1 MKRKNRIMSLVL
13 ALMMTV
19 GMVLAGCASKTDTPN
34 STSSSTPEATAKPE
48 VTEKVEE
55 VKPVKLVWY
64 IRSAEPKN
72 MASVMEKANEIIKD
86 KINATLEFKFIN
98 PGDYEKK
105 MQLVMSS
112 GEEYDISFTASWTNN
127 YLNNVSKGA
136 YIPLDDMLAKYPD
149 LQSLFKE
156 EIWDAVKVDGKT
168 YGIPNNQIMGDQPGL
183 WLKKDLVDKYNLDVT
198 KVKSL
203 NDLTPIFQTIKDGEP
218 GVSAIR
224 GGIPTSFMEYAPIL
238 EGASGF
244 GFALDTKTWK
254 VYFQPEQLTSQFK
267 QMREWYEKGF
277 FPQDVATIKDE
288 LSLIKAGKVSS
299 RYSRQKPGID
309 AELKTSYGF
318 DVINFSTGP
327 AVISKSAVTST
338 LNAVSATSKNPDRA
352 VMLINLIDTNK
363 ELFNLLK
370 YGIEGQDY
378 TKVSDNRIE
387 VIPDSYSVPGWLFGN
402 ELNSFVVPGQ
412 VDDVWEQTK
421 MLNDSSMIDPS
432 ISFTFDRK
440 NVENEIAQLSAITA
454 EFTPILMNGL
464 DDVDKT
470 LKAMMD
476 KRKAAGHDK
485 VLAELQQQVDAWRLT
500 QK

>member
-1 MKRKNRIMSLVL
+1 MERRKRKIGMVL
-13 ALMMTV
+13 PLIMTV
-19 GMVLAGCASKTDTPN
+19 GMLVAGCSSKSDTPSN
-34 STSSSTPEATAKPE
+34 TSTSTTKAQTE
-48 VTEKVEE
+48 VTQKDGEL
-55 VKPVKLVWY
+55 KPVKLVWY
-64 IRSAEPKN
+64 LRSAEPKN
-72 MASVMEKANEIIKD
+72 MPSIMEKANEIIKD
-86 KINATLEFKFIN
+86 KINATVEFKFIN
-98 PGDYEKK
+98 PGDYEQK

-127 YLNNVSKGA
+127 YFDNVSKGA
-136 YIPLDDMLAKYPD
+136 YAPLDEMLAKYPD
-149 LQSLFKE
+149 LQNMFKKE
-156 EIWDAVKVDGKT
+156 VWDAVKVDGKT

-183 WLKKDLVDKYNLDVT
+183 WMKKDLVDKYNIDVT

-224 GGIPTSFMEYAPIL
+224 AGIPTSFMEYAPIL
-238 EGASGF
+238 EGTAGF
-244 GFALDTKTWK
+244 GYALDTKTWK

-267 QMREWYEKGF
+267 LMREWYEKGF

-288 LSLIKAGKVSS
+288 LSLIKAGKVFS

-318 DVINFSTGP
+318 DVNNSSTGP

-352 VMLINLIDTNK
+352 MMLINLIDTNK

-370 YGIEGQDY
+370 FGIEGQDH

-387 VIPDSYSVPGWLFGN
+387 TKADAYTVPGWLFGN

-412 VDDVWEQTK
+412 PDDVWEQTK
-421 MLNDSSMIDPS
+421 KLNDSAVIDPS

-440 NVENEIAQLSAITA
+440 NVENEIAQLNAITA
-454 EFTPILMNGL
+454 EYKDILTNGL

-470 LKAMMD
+470 MKSMMD

-485 VLAELQQQVDAWRLT
+485 VLAEIQKQVDEWRKS
-500 QK
+500 Q